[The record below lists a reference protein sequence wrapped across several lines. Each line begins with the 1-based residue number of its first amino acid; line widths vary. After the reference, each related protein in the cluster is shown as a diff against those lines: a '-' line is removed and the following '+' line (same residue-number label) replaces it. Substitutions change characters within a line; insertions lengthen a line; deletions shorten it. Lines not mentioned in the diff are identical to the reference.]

1 MGELHKYVSGTRFS
15 LYKMKLMGSK
25 KLLVSDN
32 EREPSIS
39 KVSFKRQLPFPN
51 LYSPLPKGLWT
62 ISPFL

>member
-1 MGELHKYVSGTRFS
+1 MGELHKYVSWTKSS

-51 LYSPLPKGLWT
+51 LYSPFSKGLWM
-62 ISPFL
+62 IPPFL

>member
-1 MGELHKYVSGTRFS
+1 
-15 LYKMKLMGSK
+15 MKLMGSE

-51 LYSPLPKGLWT
+51 LYSPLPKRFVNDLAVLIVVLRRKT
-62 ISPFL
+62 VNH